1 MATKTKKIDNIVSVN
16 LETIAKRA
24 AATAVRTAVNSY
36 SQRHIKDYLGKHC
49 KVQATAFAKQW
60 LADNQDKINAQ
71 IKKAVDQKLK
81 DEQQTAIDKA
91 VKSVKITANTTASRR
106 RW

>member
-1 MATKTKKIDNIVSVN
+1 MATQTKKVDNVVSVN

-24 AATAVRTAVNSY
+24 AATAVRAAVNSY

-49 KVQATAFAKQW
+49 KIQATAFAKQW

-71 IKKAVDQKLK
+71 IKKAVDKKLK
-81 DEQQTAIDKA
+81 DEQQAAVDKA
-91 VKSVKITANTTASRR
+91 VKSVKITTNSNSSRR
-106 RW
+106 W